1 MSSSRRRDAARTPEA
16 MVPDTIVPAESVDGV
31 VTLRISGG
39 KPIRMRAELVAE
51 ASSWMTGATAWHE
64 LTLYRR
70 ESSGFAVGIK
80 TCRGT
85 AGINNVFHA
94 QIFADLDAALT
105 WLEEFD
111 PTADLDVDIDASDR
125 SISTTDIALRAA
137 ALRQR
142 ADRLDL
148 QYRSMIGEL
157 LYRLDADG

>member
-1 MSSSRRRDAARTPEA
+1 MSSSRRRDAAHTPQTL
-16 MVPDTIVPAESVDGV
+16 MPDTLLPPDGGEGV

-39 KPIRMRAELVAE
+39 KPIRMRAELLAE
-51 ASSWMTGATAWHE
+51 ASSWTAGATTWHE
-64 LTLYRR
+64 LALYRR
-70 ESSGFAVGIK
+70 ETAGFAVGIT

-85 AGINNVFHA
+85 AGTGSVCHA
-94 QIFADLDAALT
+94 RTFPDLDAALT

-125 SISTTDIALRAA
+125 SISTAEIALRGA

-142 ADRLDL
+142 ADRLVL

-157 LYRLDADG
+157 LYRLDVDE